1 MSAARYALY
10 YAPAV
15 DSPWWRFGAGW
26 LGWDELR
33 GQALPQP
40 GLPEFPPDEFHAFTA
55 EPRRYG
61 FHATLKAPFHL
72 REGVDE
78 ALLRSRVT
86 SLAGE
91 LRALPLGE
99 LQAGVL
105 DGFVALQPQPRQ
117 PAVEALA
124 AKCVLVL
131 DDLRAPL
138 TEAEILRRQPE
149 RLEPQARVLLQRF
162 GYPWV
167 LGLFRFH
174 LTLSGRV
181 DVVTADLLVERA
193 RRIVQAL
200 NAQHPPLL
208 DRVCLFR
215 EDHPGA
221 PFLRVHEEVLQ
232 A

>member
-1 MSAARYALY
+1 MSTARYALY

-26 LGWDELR
+26 LGWDEVR

-40 GLPEFPPDEFHAFTA
+40 NLPEFPPEEFHELTS
-55 EPRRYG
+55 EPRHYG
-61 FHATLKAPFHL
+61 FHATLKPPFRL
-72 REGVDE
+72 RESVDE
-78 ALLRSRVT
+78 ALLRSRVAA
-86 SLAGE
+86 LAGE
-91 LRALPLGE
+91 LRALPLGT
-99 LQAGVL
+99 LQAGLL

-138 TEAEILRRQPE
+138 TEQEIQRRQPE
-149 RLEPQARVLLQRF
+149 RLQPQARELLHRF

-174 LTLSGRV
+174 MTLSARV

-193 RRIVQAL
+193 RRAVESL
-200 NAQHPPLL
+200 NAQHPPML
-208 DRVCLFR
+208 DRLCIFR

-221 PFLRVHEEVLQ
+221 PFVRVHEEIL
-232 A
+232 AA